1 MEFDAG
7 CEMKWRSSTNAGVMG
22 CTDLT
27 AHLGLPGDF
36 SVDKGLLQQ
45 VAQVS
50 KLENNP

>member
-1 MEFDAG
+1 
-7 CEMKWRSSTNAGVMG
+7 MG
-22 CTDLT
+22 YTVPEPDLI